1 MRRPQPNNRL
11 TGKTMD
17 IHHLVKVANQIGD
30 FFAAYPDRNEAIQ
43 SIAVHL
49 KNSWDPRMRR
59 QIFEYVDQGQDTDL
73 KPLVREAILTLEA
86 RPTMSGEAPG
96 DD

>member
-1 MRRPQPNNRL
+1 
-11 TGKTMD
+11 MD
-17 IHHLVKVANQIGD
+17 IHHLVKMANQIGD
-30 FFAAYPDRNEAIQ
+30 FFAAYPDRDEVTK

-59 QIFEYVDQGQDTDL
+59 QIIQHVDQTGGADL
-73 KPLVREAILTLEA
+73 KELVREAVLTLEMGPVP
-86 RPTMSGEAPG
+86 RDEAPG

>member
-1 MRRPQPNNRL
+1 
-11 TGKTMD
+11 MD
-17 IHHLVKVANQIGD
+17 IHHLVKMANQVGD
-30 FFAAYPDRNEAIQ
+30 FFAPYPDHDEVIK

-59 QIFEYVDQGQDTDL
+59 QIADYVNQSGGADL
-73 KPLVREAILTLEA
+73 KESVRAAILSLTAPSAPIAAKEA
-86 RPTMSGEAPG
+86 AATDEAPG